1 MVSRFAPI
9 ALALSVAVPAARA
22 AVSESAS
29 SLWKWQVIRELAT
42 PEFAAA
48 ELCRDIDAHFA
59 AIGWRPS
66 GCADVPFSV
75 YGWSVENRPLI
86 QFEFGNKESK
96 KLTLLQCAV
105 HGDERPAV
113 PMCLNVIRDH
123 LDAKRTLSPE
133 LTVVVQPLANPDGF
147 FRSPPTRPNANGI
160 DVNRNFPT
168 PEWEAEALDAWK
180 KRDKEDPRKFPGKQ
194 AGSEPETQAIIKFV
208 SERRPQKIIQ
218 IHTPLGFLELD
229 TKGDPDKKRRAQFL
243 AINMLKNA
251 KNLDYKAFGV
261 WPGSMGN
268 WAGRH
273 LGTPVYTLEL
283 PTGESARQNDRNWD
297 SYGISLWRAFKFDL
311 ETGTFYE
318 D

>member
-1 MVSRFAPI
+1 VI
-9 ALALSVAVPAARA
+9 TRA
-22 AVSESAS
+22 ALPVIFSLVSATAAQAAISESAAS
-29 SLWKWQVIRELAT
+29 TWKWQVIRELAT

-48 ELCRDIDAHFA
+48 ELCRDIDEHFA
-59 AIGWRPS
+59 AIGWKTS
-66 GCADVPFSV
+66 GCKDVPFTV
-75 YGWSVENRPLI
+75 FGWSVENRPLI

-113 PMCLNVIRDH
+113 PMCMNVIRDH
-123 LDAKRTLSPE
+123 LDKKRTLSPE
-133 LTVVVQPLANPDGF
+133 LTVVVQPLTNPDGF
-147 FRSPPTRPNANGI
+147 FRSPPTRPNANGVDI
-160 DVNRNFPT
+160 NRNFPT
-168 PEWEAEALDAWK
+168 PEWEAEAQEAWK
-180 KRDKEDPRKFPGKQ
+180 KRDRSDPRKFPGKI
-194 AGSEPETQAIIKFV
+194 AGSEPETVAIIDFV
-208 SERRPQKIIQ
+208 KARKPQKIMQ
-218 IHTPLGFLELD
+218 IHTPLSFLELD
-229 TKGDPDKKRRAQFL
+229 TRGDADKKRRAQFL

-273 LGTPVYTLEL
+273 LGIPVYTLEL
-283 PTGESARQNDRNWD
+283 PTGESQRQNARNWD
-297 SYGISLWRAFKFDL
+297 SYGVSLWRAFKFDL